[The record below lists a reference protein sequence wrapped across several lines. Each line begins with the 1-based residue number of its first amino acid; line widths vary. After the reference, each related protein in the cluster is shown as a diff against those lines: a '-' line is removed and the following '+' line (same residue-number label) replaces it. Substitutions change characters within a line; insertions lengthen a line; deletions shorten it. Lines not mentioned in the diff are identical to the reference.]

1 VHEVLKTLAPHFQ
14 AVLVLRELEGLSCL
28 DIARIVGAT
37 HVTVRWRLHRGRQLF
52 QDEWERRLQAR
63 ARTNKDSRPS

>member
-1 VHEVLKTLAPHFQ
+1 
-14 AVLVLRELEGLSCL
+14 
-28 DIARIVGAT
+28 
-37 HVTVRWRLHRGRQLF
+37 VTVRWRLHRGRQLF